1 MKDRFGKIPKEIYRL
16 FDALRLR
23 WLGKEIGFTR
33 IILKSGNMK
42 AFFTEDKASPY
53 FESVQF
59 SKVLDYLKNNFH
71 TTQMKEKNG
80 KLSFV
85 VKGISGLD
93 KVISLC
99 NKINW
104 NESHQQDSSLMQ
116 KRQE

>member
-1 MKDRFGKIPKEIYRL
+1 MAFEKELKDRFGELPKVIYQL

-23 WLGKEIGFTR
+23 WFGKEIGFTR
-33 IILKSGNMK
+33 IILKSGKMK
-42 AFFTEDKASPY
+42 AFFTDDKTSPY

-71 TTQMKEKNG
+71 TTQMKEKNR

-93 KVISLC
+93 KVISL
-99 NKINW
+99 
-104 NESHQQDSSLMQ
+104 
-116 KRQE
+116 